1 MFSNYR
7 PNLFA
12 ATLER
17 IGRFERAVTFGS
29 FILLVIVV
37 FADVLSREIAGT
49 GLHWARQVGV
59 YANLFVI
66 MFGIGLASSTGTH
79 LRPRFADGWLP
90 ASWSGVLDRLQDG
103 LMALFC
109 LGFVV
114 VAAGM
119 VYEGFELAERSAV
132 LGIVIWPFQA
142 VIPLVFALATFR
154 HGIYALYPSLRPVPE
169 TTAVDTQIDAKGEPH
184 C

>member
-1 MFSNYR
+1 LISNYR
-7 PNLFA
+7 PDLFA

-17 IGRFERAVTFGS
+17 IGRFERAVTFGG
-29 FILLVIVV
+29 FIVLIVVV
-37 FADVLSREIAGT
+37 FADVVSREIAGT

-66 MFGIGLASSTGTH
+66 MFGIGLASSAGTH
-79 LRPRFADGWLP
+79 LRPRFADNWLP

-103 LMALFC
+103 LMAIFC
-109 LGFVV
+109 LGFAV
-114 VAAGM
+114 VAVGM

-142 VIPLVFALATFR
+142 VIPLVFGLATFR
-154 HGIYALYPSLRPVPE
+154 HGVYALYPALRPAPDVAE
-169 TTAVDTQIDAKGEPH
+169 IATQIDSKREPR
-184 C
+184 

>member
-1 MFSNYR
+1 MFSNFR
-7 PNLFA
+7 PELFA
-12 ATLER
+12 AILER
-17 IGRFERAVTFGS
+17 MGRFERAVTFGC
-29 FILLVIVV
+29 FIVLIAVV
-37 FADVLSREIAGT
+37 FADVVSREIAGT

-66 MFGIGLASSTGTH
+66 MFGIGLASSAGAH

-90 ASWSGVLDRLQDG
+90 ASWSGTLDRLQDG

-109 LGFVV
+109 LGFAV

-119 VYEGFELAERSAV
+119 VYEGFELTERSAV

-142 VIPLVFALATFR
+142 VIPLVFGLATFR
-154 HGIYALYPSLRPVPE
+154 HGVYALYPALRPVPDIAE
-169 TTAVDTQIDAKGEPH
+169 IATQIDAKREPR
-184 C
+184 